1 MTTGTGDANEA
12 NPLESEE
19 AAHSRRQQVGALL
32 RGGYLV
38 AQRAARGLVRAVH
51 SRWRRSLQLRV
62 VSTTLVI
69 SAAVT
74 AVLGFFL
81 IQQVQSGLLDA
92 KEDAALS
99 DHKAGLSYAL
109 NVMQDADPAEQDVQL
124 EQVAEDLSAR
134 SGTTGMYEVVII
146 PSTEGARGWATIEN
160 ERASVPNRLR
170 EEVRSST
177 ELESQYLTYTEI
189 VRDDSTEPALAV
201 GAQLSHTFELYYLF
215 PLENEQRTLAL
226 VQNTMVFAATALI
239 ISFAVIAFLVTRQV
253 VSPVR
258 RAASSADKLASGEL
272 SERMKVRGE
281 DDLARLATSFNDMAG
296 NLQEKIHELE
306 ELSKVQRQFVSDVSH
321 ELRTPLSTIRM
332 AGDVLY
338 EDREDLDPAMGRSVE
353 LLQSQLERFEELLG
367 DLLEISRHDAGAATL
382 TIESVD
388 IRDSVLK
395 AVSDSEQ
402 IAERRGIKVVLRLPA
417 EPCTAEF
424 DQRRI
429 NRILRNLIVNAIEHS
444 EGKDVIVT
452 AAGDR
457 DAVAVAVRDFGVGLK
472 EGEEHLCFDRFWR
485 ADPARARTTGGTGLG
500 LSIAKED
507 AQLHGGWLQAWGAPG
522 KGSQFRLSLPRESG
536 AELRGSPLPL
546 APPEMAIGRARSAQ
560 PSPSADLDSTR
571 SGGGMDA

>member
-1 MTTGTGDANEA
+1 MATSTGDANAA

-19 AAHSRRQQVGALL
+19 AAHSRWQRVANLL
-32 RGGYLV
+32 RSGYLV

-69 SAAVT
+69 SAVVT

-92 KEDAALS
+92 KESAALS
-99 DHKAGLSYAL
+99 DHKAGLSYAK
-109 NVMQDADPAEQDVQL
+109 NVMQNGDAAEQDAQL
-124 EQVAEDLSAR
+124 EQVTQDLSAR
-134 SGTTGMYEVVII
+134 SGTTGLYEVVII
-146 PSTEGARGWATIEN
+146 PSADGVAGWATVDQE
-160 ERASVPNRLR
+160 SVPDRLR
-170 EEVRSST
+170 EEVSSA

-189 VRDDSTEPALAV
+189 VRGDSTEPALAV
-201 GAQLSHTFELYYLF
+201 GAQLTNAFELYYLF
-215 PLENEQRTLAL
+215 PLEHEQQMLTL
-226 VQNTMVFAATALI
+226 VQNTMVFAAAALI
-239 ISFAVIAFLVTRQV
+239 ISFAVIAYLVTRQV

-258 RAASSADKLASGEL
+258 LAAGSAEKLASGDL

-281 DDLARLATSFNDMAG
+281 DDLARLAMSFNDMAG

-332 AGDVLY
+332 AGDLLY
-338 EDREDLDPAMGRSVE
+338 EDREDLDPSMSRSVE
-353 LLQSQLERFEELLG
+353 LLQGQLERFEELLG

-395 AVSDSEQ
+395 AVSDAEQ

-472 EGEEHLCFDRFWR
+472 DGEEHLCFDRFWR

-507 AQLHGGWLQAWGAPG
+507 ALLHGGWLQAWGAPG
-522 KGSQFRLSLPRESG
+522 KGSQFRLSLPRENG
-536 AELRGSPLPL
+536 KELRGSPLPL
-546 APPEMAIGRARSAQ
+546 APPEMAIGRARPVQ
-560 PSPSADLDSTR
+560 PASPPDLDSTR
-571 SGGGMDA
+571 SAGGMDA